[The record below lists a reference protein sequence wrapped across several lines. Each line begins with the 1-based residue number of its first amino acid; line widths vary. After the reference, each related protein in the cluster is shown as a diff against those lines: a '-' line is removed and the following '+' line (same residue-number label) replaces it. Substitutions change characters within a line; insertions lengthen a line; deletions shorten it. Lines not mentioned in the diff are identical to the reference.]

1 MTEIAEGN
9 AEGNIFELR
18 LNPQYYD
25 FDPSGIAHNVVYIR
39 WLEDGRLAFQSAS
52 VWPPDRLYA
61 ADIAAALTRT
71 EIVYKRPIRLSDP
84 VMIRV
89 WVTHVGRSAL
99 SLALRF
105 LHPETGLEY
114 ARAEQSGCFVR
125 RSTGRPIA
133 MPAEFW
139 EFCRSYS
146 AQFGL
151 PEGSGK

>member
-1 MTEIAEGN
+1 VID
-9 AEGNIFELR
+9 IFELR

-52 VWPPDRLYA
+52 AWPPDRLYA

-84 VMIRV
+84 VTIRV
-89 WVTHVGRSAL
+89 WVTHVGKSAL

-105 LHPETGLEY
+105 FHPETGLEY

-125 RSTGRPIA
+125 RSTGRPIP

-139 EFCRSYS
+139 EFCRSYL
-146 AQFGL
+146 ARVGL
-151 PEGSGK
+151 PDGHGK

>member
-1 MTEIAEGN
+1 VGDILG
-9 AEGNIFELR
+9 GDLFELR

-52 VWPPDRLYA
+52 AWPPDRLYA

-84 VMIRV
+84 VTVRV

-105 LHPETGLEY
+105 FHPETGLEY

-125 RSTGRPIA
+125 RSTGRPIP

-139 EFCRSYS
+139 EFCRSYL
-146 AQFGL
+146 ARFGL
-151 PEGSGK
+151 PDGIGK

>member
-1 MTEIAEGN
+1 MGDILG
-9 AEGNIFELR
+9 GDLFELR

-52 VWPPDRLYA
+52 AWPPDRLYA

-84 VMIRV
+84 VTVRV

-105 LHPETGLEY
+105 FHPETGLEY
-114 ARAEQSGCFVR
+114 ARAEQSGGRSSRSAR
-125 RSTGRPIA
+125 RGRIPGPFPGERSAGPATGP
-133 MPAEFW
+133 
-139 EFCRSYS
+139 
-146 AQFGL
+146 
-151 PEGSGK
+151 SGRRASPRRAP